1 MRAKGYRILYISIFL
16 ILCLIPSAGLMAGGG
31 EDSAERENRV
41 SRPSLFLSGSRLNVN
56 YPAQAGAW
64 FEENF
69 AWRAELVSINARI
82 QSCLGISAQEDV
94 ILGRDGWL
102 YYRESLN
109 DYTGS
114 SQLSDRTLYD
124 IAHTAAMTQE
134 YCMFTG
140 AEYLFV
146 VVPDKVTLY
155 PEHLPYYYAHKVS
168 DSSNR
173 VRLKKFME
181 QEGVH
186 YLDLTDQLQEAVL
199 KSRQH
204 SEDWAFRLPSL
215 YHRTDSHWTNEGA
228 AVGADAILTELNTEH
243 IDYLKADAEIKT
255 DFTGDLETML
265 YPAFPSKEEEVY
277 YNPPPAY
284 GYLNEVKS
292 TYDYFIQTVSGGNGQ
307 SLLMYRD
314 SFANALLPFLAE
326 NFSGGYFSRAV
337 PADLL
342 FDMNS
347 CAPTAVVMEHAE
359 RNIPGTAAPSVIM
372 QALPSS
378 LTPEDPELLQT
389 DARIECETEEANP
402 YFTKVSGTFDTAPDA
417 GVRIYTDPG
426 DGILY
431 EAMPVFWQDDNKEG
445 FLLYFPADTFPA
457 SQDLC
462 RQVRV
467 YLTSK

>member
-1 MRAKGYRILYISIFL
+1 MRAKGFRILYISL
-16 ILCLIPSAGLMAGGG
+16 YLLLCLIPSAGFIVGGG
-31 EDSAERENRV
+31 EDSAERENRA
-41 SRPSLFLSGSRLNVN
+41 SRPSLLLADGRLNIN

-69 AWRAELVSINARI
+69 AWRTELVSINARI

-114 SQLSDRTLYD
+114 CQLSDRTLYD

-140 AEYLFV
+140 ADYLFV
-146 VVPDKVTLY
+146 VVPDKITLY
-155 PEHLPYYYAHKVS
+155 PEYLPYYCAHKVA

-173 VRLKKFME
+173 VRLKEFME

-186 YLDLTDQLQEAVL
+186 YLDLTERLQEAVR
-199 KSRQH
+199 KNKTD
-204 SEDWAFRLPSL
+204 SEEEAFRLPTL

-228 AVGADAILTELNTEH
+228 AVGADAILTELDTDH
-243 IDYLKADAEIKT
+243 IDYLGAEAEIRT
-255 DFTGDLETML
+255 DFKGDLETML
-265 YPAFPSKEEEVY
+265 YPAFPAKEEEVY
-277 YNPPPAY
+277 YDPAPAY

-292 TYDYFIQTVSGGNGQ
+292 TYDSFIQTVSGGNGQ

-326 NFSGGYFSRAV
+326 NYSTGCFSRAV

-347 CAPTAVVMEHAE
+347 CSPTAVVVEHAE
-359 RNIPGTAAPSVIM
+359 RNIPGTAGPSVIM

-378 LTPEDPELLQT
+378 LAPEDADLLQT
-389 DARIECETEEANP
+389 DARIECKTEEANP
-402 YFTKVSGTFDTAPDA
+402 YFTRVSGTFDTAPDA
-417 GVRIYTDPG
+417 GVRIYADPG
-426 DGILY
+426 DGTLY
-431 EAMPVFWQDDNKEG
+431 EAMPVFLHDENKEG
-445 FLLYFPADTFPA
+445 FVLYFPADTFPA
-457 SQDLC
+457 SEDLR

>member
-146 VVPDKVTLY
+146 VVPDKVTL
-155 PEHLPYYYAHKVS
+155 
-168 DSSNR
+168 
-173 VRLKKFME
+173 
-181 QEGVH
+181 
-186 YLDLTDQLQEAVL
+186 
-199 KSRQH
+199 
-204 SEDWAFRLPSL
+204 
-215 YHRTDSHWTNEGA
+215 
-228 AVGADAILTELNTEH
+228 
-243 IDYLKADAEIKT
+243 
-255 DFTGDLETML
+255 
-265 YPAFPSKEEEVY
+265 
-277 YNPPPAY
+277 
-284 GYLNEVKS
+284 
-292 TYDYFIQTVSGGNGQ
+292 
-307 SLLMYRD
+307 
-314 SFANALLPFLAE
+314 
-326 NFSGGYFSRAV
+326 
-337 PADLL
+337 
-342 FDMNS
+342 
-347 CAPTAVVMEHAE
+347 
-359 RNIPGTAAPSVIM
+359 
-372 QALPSS
+372 
-378 LTPEDPELLQT
+378 
-389 DARIECETEEANP
+389 
-402 YFTKVSGTFDTAPDA
+402 
-417 GVRIYTDPG
+417 
-426 DGILY
+426 
-431 EAMPVFWQDDNKEG
+431 
-445 FLLYFPADTFPA
+445 
-457 SQDLC
+457 
-462 RQVRV
+462 
-467 YLTSK
+467 